1 MVPGLPRILGRR
13 RGMEEKGEEKVHF
26 GVANFERRRHPR
38 FSVDLPLEYHRIHS
52 PQSHPGRLENISEGG
67 LLVYLPEEPEMG
79 QFLKVRLFFPSDSN
93 LQAMDAVAQ
102 VVWVDLHIGEEK
114 DYRSGLKFIE
124 ISSEG
129 LDQLSGFLNHLA
141 RI

>member
-1 MVPGLPRILGRR
+1 
-13 RGMEEKGEEKVHF
+13 MEEKAEEKVHF

-38 FSVDLPLEYHRIHS
+38 FSVDLPIEYHRIDS
-52 PQSHPGRLENISEGG
+52 PEPGPGRAENISEGG
-67 LLVYLPEEPEMG
+67 LLVYMPEEPEMG
-79 QFLKVRLFFPSDSN
+79 QFLQVRLFFPSDSN
-93 LQAMDAVAQ
+93 LQAIDAVAQ
-102 VVWVDLHIGEEK
+102 VAWVDLHIGEKK

-124 ISSEG
+124 ISPEG